1 MRRSDRSVPPTRSA
15 AATPRRRRA
24 VQLCAAAA
32 CAAVLLGGCS
42 SCDGDDSADA
52 STSSTE
58 PASQYGSSMG
68 TESGDVQDVAALGDG
83 PADGEEW
90 RIPVGVSVC
99 GRFLDVP
106 AGDRVGGVS
115 AGPAEATVVGGGDEA
130 PTLGD
135 YAESAGIG
143 LAPGR
148 LTLPDDIVPPVL
160 DSTEPATELA
170 GQTLATGDLCG
181 QTPAEVQVWV
191 YSSAARSSGDG
202 ILLVTQDLANIPF
215 AQQDM
220 AVVIAFSPESSL
232 PTLPPSA
239 LGG

>member
-1 MRRSDRSVPPTRSA
+1 MVVG
-15 AATPRRRRA
+15 AAT
-24 VQLCAAAA
+24 
-32 CAAVLLGGCS
+32 LLGACS
-42 SCDGDDSADA
+42 SGDDATTST
-52 STSSTE
+52 SSTTSSTE

-68 TESGDVQDVAALGDG
+68 TEAGDVQDVAALGDG
-83 PADGEEW
+83 PGEGEEW
-90 RIPVGVSVC
+90 KIPVGVSVC

-106 AGDRVGGVS
+106 AGDPVGDVS
-115 AGPAEATVVGGGDEA
+115 AGTAEATVVGGGEQA

-135 YAESAGIG
+135 FAESAGIG

-160 DSTEPATELA
+160 DSTEPPTPLA
-170 GQTLATGDLCG
+170 GQTLATGDPCG

-191 YSSAARSSGDG
+191 YSTDARSSGDG
-202 ILLVTQDLANIPF
+202 ILVVTQDLANIPF
-215 AQQDM
+215 SEEGM